1 MKSSRNEILEKL
13 KSTDFKQPEKTALT
27 GQVFPEISKPFELA
41 FKETLEKVNGNVF
54 ICDSDGDLKRQ
65 LQSYFQQNKE
75 ANKYCFDTNLQAV
88 LTKADI
94 SFNRD
99 YKFPEEIEFGITG
112 CEFLIAQTGSVMV
125 SSALSG
131 GRKSF
136 IYPPVHV
143 VIAKKEQVLAT
154 LEEAYSSI
162 QKKYEG
168 NLPSQITIITG
179 PSRTAD
185 IEKTLILGAHG
196 PKKLDV
202 FIY

>member
-1 MKSSRNEILEKL
+1 MNLSRNEILEKL
-13 KSTDFKQPEKTALT
+13 KTSNFKQPEKTELI
-27 GQVFPEISKPFELA
+27 GEVFPKVSEPLDLV
-41 FKETLEKVNGNVF
+41 FKETLEKVNGNVV
-54 ICDSDGDLKRQ
+54 ICDSTDDLEKQ
-65 LQSYFQQNKE
+65 LQSYFKQKNN
-75 ANKYCFDTNLQAV
+75 ALKYCFDSPIQTILN
-88 LTKADI
+88 KANI

-112 CEFLIAQTGSVMV
+112 CEFLIAQTGSVMI

-154 LEEAYSSI
+154 LEAAYSSI